1 MAALD
6 MGKLRAAV
14 AAQPPG
20 EFHLSDAVGPDWE
33 DLWIGD
39 KVKTGNAFLR
49 AVRNGEVPGVADTG
63 RKADG
68 GRVYVK
74 GEGK

>member
-1 MAALD
+1 MAPLD
-6 MGKLRAAV
+6 MTTLRAAV
-14 AAQPPG
+14 ASRPPG
-20 EFHLSDAVGPDWE
+20 EFHLSEAVGADWE
-33 DLWIGD
+33 SLWIGD

-63 RKADG
+63 RKAGG

-74 GEGK
+74 GGC